1 MLRGQGEEKRR
12 LLTIL
17 LRFVTIVRRKN
28 SKAEIS
34 GVFNFEIKRAYQ
46 FFSTIFN
53 LYLFRCIQSI
63 KLTPSPPFLSVFTS
77 LRIHRVVALSRKK
90 KERKKEGDR

>member
-1 MLRGQGEEKRR
+1 MLRGQREEKRR

-46 FFSTIFN
+46 FFSTTFN

-63 KLTPSPPFLSVFTS
+63 KLTISPLPIRVYVFAYPP
-77 LRIHRVVALSRKK
+77 RCRVVA
-90 KERKKEGDR
+90 